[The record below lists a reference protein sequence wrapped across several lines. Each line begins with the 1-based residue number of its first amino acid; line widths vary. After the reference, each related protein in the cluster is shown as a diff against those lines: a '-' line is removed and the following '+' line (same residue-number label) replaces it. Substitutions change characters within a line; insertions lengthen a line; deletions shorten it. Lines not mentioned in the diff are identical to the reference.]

1 MGLMALNLAT
11 LNVRGLRDSSKCARL
26 LGELK
31 TLGVDVAA
39 VQETHFICGADCRVL
54 EKDFNVFSAYGSRA
68 SAGVS
73 LLVGRSL
80 DADVDVVF
88 AGDGGRLVVADV
100 AVKSFKFRLVAVY
113 APNIAVER
121 VSFFRRLAPF
131 LDDTKRLVL
140 MGDWNAILDPKIDKV
155 GRGAS
160 RWGRC
165 DSSLAGL
172 MTRHDLVDRFRLDH
186 PGREMWTWL
195 ESSPSA
201 KVGTYLDRV
210 LVRRADIDFV
220 SCPTFHLIAWTDHK
234 LVSVS
239 LRLADRPSLAGYWKF
254 NTSLLEIRDFRERLE
269 SLIKRALVGAV
280 TGNRWWGSLKHRIR
294 DFATKYGQQLNLDR
308 AKEAKS
314 IEDRLSRA
322 VAGADSLNVELARG
336 DLERESSER
345 YKGYVVRSR
354 LKRVLNEAVKTNA
367 TAREEEVRRFPDR
380 YIVSVKAPDGRLL
393 RSSREIRDAF
403 RAHFRGRFAR
413 CTDLPIREFRS
424 YLADFPRLGAA
435 EAAGCEGVVTECE
448 VRDALKQVGL
458 NKSPGLDGLPYEV
471 YLRMSHMFV
480 PILTDMFNHWFAQ
493 GAIPGSVTKGVIT
506 LLKKGGRHVWEGL
519 DDYRPITL
527 LNTELKILARVLA
540 NRLQRVISDLIG
552 PEQTFAVKGRSIQDN
567 LHLIREVLEGIGD
580 DSEAALISLDQSKAF
595 DRVDHRF
602 LASVLETAGFKP
614 EFRRWISMM
623 YHNPQAV
630 VQVNGRRSRVF
641 AIERSVRQGCPLSPL
656 LYVLALEPLL
666 RRLRDE
672 GTSPSLRGIP
682 LVSSLAA
689 RVSAF
694 ADDIT
699 VFVSRRL
706 DIKAVKKAVS
716 EYERIAGA
724 KVNFDKSEG
733 LRLGAWRGSDTLP
746 GPFRW
751 SDGPVR
757 ILRVWFGPDLQ
768 LERNWSEVQAKV
780 NAQVGIWLSRR
791 LSLKGRAEACAVYVF
806 PLILYRLAVLPLPKA
821 RRLALQQSLSRLL
834 WGGARPM
841 VRRQVCIQR
850 TRNGG
855 LGMPDLESHW
865 LAERL
870 AYLGR
875 VLTGTAVWR
884 LKASRTFP
892 RLQSDPKAEGR
903 RKPVGETLFVR
914 ECRTALRNLL
924 GSSDLSRPRKELYR
938 ELVVGSASD
947 PLSER
952 RGWTTGEIRSHWNW
966 APGSSFLNNS
976 EFSLTW
982 RLVRNALPL
991 AGLNYKAGL
1000 ADMPDCARCGSGLEE
1015 TAEHAFYYC
1024 ERVRPFWD
1032 HVGEWTARIEP
1043 KQLVLLDVGYVV
1055 DNVLPPFQGEKR
1067 VVFLAILAVAR
1078 MVVWTT
1084 RNKGFYDDANFS
1096 HRDLVLFFRHQL
1108 RVKIRCD
1115 RKRLDRIKFSKR
1127 WVNAASL
1134 VVRMGAMLESS
1145 FPPLPTH
1152 GVYGTGP

>member
-1 MGLMALNLAT
+1 M
-11 LNVRGLRDSSKCARL
+11 
-26 LGELK
+26 
-31 TLGVDVAA
+31 
-39 VQETHFICGADCRVL
+39 
-54 EKDFNVFSAYGSRA
+54 
-68 SAGVS
+68 
-73 LLVGRSL
+73 
-80 DADVDVVF
+80 
-88 AGDGGRLVVADV
+88 
-100 AVKSFKFRLVAVY
+100 
-113 APNIAVER
+113 
-121 VSFFRRLAPF
+121 
-131 LDDTKRLVL
+131 
-140 MGDWNAILDPKIDKV
+140 
-155 GRGAS
+155 
-160 RWGRC
+160 
-165 DSSLAGL
+165 
-172 MTRHDLVDRFRLDH
+172 
-186 PGREMWTWL
+186 
-195 ESSPSA
+195 
-201 KVGTYLDRV
+201 
-210 LVRRADIDFV
+210 
-220 SCPTFHLIAWTDHK
+220 
-234 LVSVS
+234 
-239 LRLADRPSLAGYWKF
+239 
-254 NTSLLEIRDFRERLE
+254 
-269 SLIKRALVGAV
+269 
-280 TGNRWWGSLKHRIR
+280 
-294 DFATKYGQQLNLDR
+294 
-308 AKEAKS
+308 
-314 IEDRLSRA
+314 
-322 VAGADSLNVELARG
+322 
-336 DLERESSER
+336 
-345 YKGYVVRSR
+345 
-354 LKRVLNEAVKTNA
+354 KTNA

-380 YIVSVKAPDGRLL
+380 YIGSVKAPDGRLL
-393 RSSREIRDAF
+393 RSAREIRDTF
-403 RAHFRGRFAR
+403 RAHFRDRFAR
-413 CTDLPIREFRS
+413 CTDLPLREFRS
-424 YLADFPRLGAA
+424 YLADFPRLGVA
-435 EAAGCEGVVTECE
+435 EVASCEGVVTECE

-493 GAIPGSVTKGVIT
+493 GAIPGSVAKGVIT

-527 LNTELKILARVLA
+527 LNTELKILAQVLA
-540 NRLQRVISDLIG
+540 NRLQLVISDLIG
-552 PEQTFAVKGRSIQDN
+552 SEQTFAVKGRSIQDN
-567 LHLIREVLEGIGD
+567 LHLIREALEGIEDGT
-580 DSEAALISLDQSKAF
+580 EAALISLDQSKAF

-602 LASVLETAGFKP
+602 LTTVLETAGFKP
-614 EFRRWISMM
+614 KFRRWISMM
-623 YHNPQAV
+623 Y
-630 VQVNGRRSRVF
+630 QVNGRRSRVF
-641 AIERSVRQGCPLSPL
+641 AVERSVRQGCPLSSL

-666 RRLRDE
+666 GRLRDR
-672 GTSPSLRGIP
+672 TTNPALRGVPFAGP
-682 LVSSLAA
+682 LTA

-706 DIKAVKKAVS
+706 DIKALKKAVS

-733 LRLGAWRGSDTLP
+733 LRLGAWRGSNTLP

-757 ILRVWFGPDLQ
+757 ILGVWFGPGLQ
-768 LERNWSEVQAKV
+768 LERNWSEIQAKV
-780 NAQVGIWLSRR
+780 YAQVGIWLSRR

-806 PLILYRLAVLPLPKA
+806 PLILYRLAVLPLPKVN
-821 RRLALQQSLSRLL
+821 RLALQRSLSRLL

-875 VLTGTAVWR
+875 ALTGDAAWR

-892 RLQSDPKAEGR
+892 RLKSDPKAEGR
-903 RKPVGETLFVR
+903 RRPLGETLFVR

-952 RGWTTGEIRSHWNW
+952 RGWTTEEIRSHWNL

-991 AGLNYKAGL
+991 VGLNYKAGL
-1000 ADMPDCARCGSGLEE
+1000 ADMPDCTRCGSGLEE

-1043 KQLVLLDVGYVV
+1043 KQLVLLDVGFVV
-1055 DNVLPPFQGEKR
+1055 DNVLPPYQGEKR

-1078 MVVWTT
+1078 MVIWTT
-1084 RNKGFYDDANFS
+1084 RNKGLYDDANFS
-1096 HRDLVLFFRHQL
+1096 HRDLVLYFRHQL

-1115 RKRLDRIKFSKR
+1115 RKRLDRITFSKR
-1127 WVNAASL
+1127 WVHAASL
-1134 VVRMGAMLESS
+1134 VVRKGATLESS
-1145 FPPLPTH
+1145 FPPLPAH
-1152 GVYGTGP
+1152 GVYGTGPWGPHPW

>member
-11 LNVRGLRDSSKCARL
+11 LNVRGLRDPGKCTRL

-39 VQETHFICGADCRVL
+39 VQETHFTCGADCRVL
-54 EKDFNVFSAYGSRA
+54 ESDFNVFSAYGSRT
-68 SAGVS
+68 SVGVS

-113 APNIAVER
+113 APNIVVER

-155 GRGAS
+155 GRGA
-160 RWGRC
+160 RRVGRC
-165 DSSLAGL
+165 ESSLAGL

-195 ESSPSA
+195 DSSPSA
-201 KVGTYLDRV
+201 KVGSYLDRV

-234 LVSVS
+234 LVRVS
-239 LRLADRPSLAGYWKF
+239 LRLANRPSLAGYWKF
-254 NTSLLEIRDFRERLE
+254 NTSLLEIRDFRDRLE
-269 SLIKRALVGAV
+269 SLIQRALVGAV

-294 DFATKYGQQLNLDR
+294 DFATKYGRQLNLDR
-308 AKEAKS
+308 TKEAKS
-314 IEDRLSRA
+314 IDDRLSRA
-322 VAGADSLNVELARG
+322 VAGGDSLNVELARG

-367 TAREEEVRRFPDR
+367 TAREEEVRGFPDR
-380 YIVSVKAPDGRLL
+380 YIGSVKAPDGRLL
-393 RSSREIRDAF
+393 RSTREIRDAF
-403 RAHFRGRFAR
+403 RAHFRDRFAR
-413 CTDLPIREFRS
+413 CTDLPLREFRS
-424 YLADFPRLGAA
+424 YLADFPRLGVA
-435 EAAGCEGVVTECE
+435 EAASCEGVVTECE
-448 VRDALKQVGL
+448 VRDALKQVSL

-540 NRLQRVISDLIG
+540 NRLQLVISDLIG
-552 PEQTFAVKGRSIQDN
+552 SEQTFAVKGRSIQDN
-567 LHLIREVLEGIGD
+567 LHLIREVLEGIED
-580 DSEAALISLDQSKAF
+580 DTEAALISLDQSKAF

-602 LASVLETAGFKP
+602 LATVLETAGFKP

-630 VQVNGRRSRVF
+630 VQVNGRRSTVF
-641 AIERSVRQGCPLSPL
+641 AVERSVRQGCPLSPL

-666 RRLRDE
+666 RRLRDR
-672 GTSPSLRGIP
+672 TANPALRGVPFAGP
-682 LVSSLAA
+682 LTA

-733 LRLGAWRGSDTLP
+733 LRLGAWRGSNTLP

-757 ILRVWFGPDLQ
+757 ILGVWFGPGLQ
-768 LERNWSEVQAKV
+768 L
-780 NAQVGIWLSRR
+780 
-791 LSLKGRAEACAVYVF
+791 
-806 PLILYRLAVLPLPKA
+806 
-821 RRLALQQSLSRLL
+821 
-834 WGGARPM
+834 
-841 VRRQVCIQR
+841 
-850 TRNGG
+850 
-855 LGMPDLESHW
+855 
-865 LAERL
+865 
-870 AYLGR
+870 
-875 VLTGTAVWR
+875 
-884 LKASRTFP
+884 
-892 RLQSDPKAEGR
+892 
-903 RKPVGETLFVR
+903 
-914 ECRTALRNLL
+914 
-924 GSSDLSRPRKELYR
+924 
-938 ELVVGSASD
+938 
-947 PLSER
+947 
-952 RGWTTGEIRSHWNW
+952 
-966 APGSSFLNNS
+966 
-976 EFSLTW
+976 
-982 RLVRNALPL
+982 
-991 AGLNYKAGL
+991 
-1000 ADMPDCARCGSGLEE
+1000 
-1015 TAEHAFYYC
+1015 
-1024 ERVRPFWD
+1024 
-1032 HVGEWTARIEP
+1032 
-1043 KQLVLLDVGYVV
+1043 
-1055 DNVLPPFQGEKR
+1055 
-1067 VVFLAILAVAR
+1067 
-1078 MVVWTT
+1078 
-1084 RNKGFYDDANFS
+1084 
-1096 HRDLVLFFRHQL
+1096 
-1108 RVKIRCD
+1108 
-1115 RKRLDRIKFSKR
+1115 
-1127 WVNAASL
+1127 
-1134 VVRMGAMLESS
+1134 
-1145 FPPLPTH
+1145 
-1152 GVYGTGP
+1152 